1 MEKKE
6 RNRATSKES
15 VGRFLCRG
23 TELKG
28 GKKKKK
34 NKKIKRR
41 KKRNEERNKRR
52 RNVSKVVE
60 IIFFLFLSTCQA
72 CITVVASNKIVR
84 PRGRSEKPTKGTIL
98 GRRESS

>member
-41 KKRNEERNKRR
+41 KKRNEERNKRK

-60 IIFFLFLSTCQA
+60 ILFFLFLSTCQA
-72 CITVVASNKIVR
+72 YNRCCFQQDRSAS
-84 PRGRSEKPTKGTIL
+84 
-98 GRRESS
+98 REE